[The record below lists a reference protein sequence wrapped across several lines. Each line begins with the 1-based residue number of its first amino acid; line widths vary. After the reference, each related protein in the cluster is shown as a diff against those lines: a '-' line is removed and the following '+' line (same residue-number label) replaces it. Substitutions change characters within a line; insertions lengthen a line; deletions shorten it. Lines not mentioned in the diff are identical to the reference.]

1 MAVWLALLSPPE
13 TSPPAM
19 LTGTLALTA
28 FWSASAFDAA
38 SWAVSDFWAE
48 SWACPAPPQPIRQL
62 DPADWVWLLLWSVL
76 ARLPAALSA
85 PLVAVWLALLS
96 PPWMSPPATFTG
108 VLALVAFCSALA
120 LEAASWAVSDF
131 CADSCA

>member
-1 MAVWLALLSPPE
+1 VWLALLSPPE

-28 FWSASAFDAA
+28 FWLASAFDAA

-48 SWACPAPPQPIRQL
+48 SWAWPAPPQPIRQL
-62 DPADWVWLLLWSVL
+62 EPADWVWLLLWSVL

-96 PPWMSPPATFTG
+96 PPWMSPPAMLTG
-108 VLALVAFCSALA
+108 TLALTAFWLASALERA
-120 LEAASWAVSDF
+120 ACKVAAPWLES
-131 CADSCA
+131 